1 MMRNFYLSLLV
12 PAVIVLSGCNAIN
25 RKYQQGS
32 AVEVNGKHL
41 YYSTLDS
48 LTLGFSG
55 EDSIRIAKQFISQ
68 WAKDILM
75 YDKAKARTTANIERL
90 VEDYRRALYVHAY
103 EEYLVERYMPK
114 VILDSTITHI
124 YEQSNQ
130 FLLDESIIKGLL
142 LVYPNDAPKTQQLK
156 QWTSRIGNGE
166 AITAEEMDQIEKYAY
181 QNASGYELF
190 TDRWLTTSDIL
201 KYIPIERADLE
212 KAISKHNQI
221 ELSDS
226 TKTYLL
232 QLNAKYL
239 KGEKMPLE
247 YAEPEIKKLILN
259 QRQYEFLQKERE
271 RIYNDAIQQQK
282 IIFYDK

>member
-1 MMRNFYLSLLV
+1 VVVNGQYLS
-12 PAVIVLSGCNAIN
+12 
-25 RKYQQGS
+25 
-32 AVEVNGKHL
+32 
-41 YYSTLDS
+41 YSTLDS
-48 LTLGFSG
+48 LTLGLSS
-55 EDSIRIAKQFISQ
+55 EDSIRVAQQYISQ
-68 WAKDILM
+68 WAKDIVM
-75 YDKAKARTTANIERL
+75 YDEAKARTNPSIERL

-103 EEYLVERYMPK
+103 EEYLVERQMPK
-114 VILDSTITHI
+114 TILDTTISQL
-124 YEQSNQ
+124 YERISEQL
-130 FLLDESIIKGLL
+130 LLDESIVKGLL
-142 LVYPNDAPKTQQLK
+142 VVYPNDAPKTQQLK
-156 QWTSRIGNGE
+156 QWAHQLSDGSIS
-166 AITAEEMDQIEKYAY
+166 AEEMDQIEKYAY

>member
-1 MMRNFYLSLLV
+1 MMRNYYLSLLV

-212 KAISKHNQI
+212 KAISKYNQI

>member
-1 MMRNFYLSLLV
+1 MRNYYLSLLV

-166 AITAEEMDQIEKYAY
+166 AITTEEMDQIEKYAY

-221 ELSDS
+221 ELADS